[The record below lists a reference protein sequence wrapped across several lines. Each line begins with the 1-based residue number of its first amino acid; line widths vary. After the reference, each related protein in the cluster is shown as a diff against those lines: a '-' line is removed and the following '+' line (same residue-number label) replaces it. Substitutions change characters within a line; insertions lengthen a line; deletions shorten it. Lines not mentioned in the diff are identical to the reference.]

1 MAKKN
6 EFMAADEQVEATSI
20 STRVPDIRIEGPS
33 LRFDVITI
41 AGLIIAVGLIVSAL
55 IVGGSPQAF
64 VNPAALMIVLGGTM
78 AVTAISFMPE
88 DLARLGGVVF
98 ETIKYPVRSPSAVA
112 MEMMD
117 LAVVARQKGL
127 LAVSEFEAELRKD
140 SIIRDAFIH
149 LIDGFD
155 PQKVIMILQQ
165 DLDSNIEQSR
175 KSADI
180 LKRAAE
186 VAPAMGLIGTLVG
199 LVQMLSV
206 LKDPDSIGPAM
217 AIALLTTFY
226 GALLGTVL
234 IAPLAAKIERKSK
247 QDALIRQLVLA
258 TVVSVANKDNPRQL
272 EIELNA
278 LLPANQR
285 IVYFA

>member
-6 EFMAADEQVEATSI
+6 EFMAADEQVEVTSI

>member
-1 MAKKN
+1 LAKKN
-6 EFMAADEQVEATSI
+6 EFMAADEQVEVTSI

>member
-6 EFMAADEQVEATSI
+6 EFMADDNQEEVTSI

-41 AGLIIAVGLIVSAL
+41 AGLVIAVGLIVSAL

-88 DLARLGGVVF
+88 DLGRLGGVVF

-117 LAVVARQKGL
+117 IAVVARQKGL

-140 SIIRDAFIH
+140 PIIRDAFVH
-149 LIDGFD
+149 LIDGFE

-165 DLDSNIEQSR
+165 DLDSNLEQSR

-226 GALLGTVL
+226 GALMGTVL

-247 QDALIRQLVLA
+247 QDGLIRQLVLA

>member
-1 MAKKN
+1 MADDN
-6 EFMAADEQVEATSI
+6 QEEVTSI

-41 AGLIIAVGLIVSAL
+41 AGLVIAVGLIVSAL

-88 DLARLGGVVF
+88 DLGRLGGVVF

-117 LAVVARQKGL
+117 IAVVARQKGL

-140 SIIRDAFIH
+140 PIIRDAFVH
-149 LIDGFD
+149 LIDGFE

-165 DLDSNIEQSR
+165 DLDSNLEQSR

-226 GALLGTVL
+226 GALMGTVL

-247 QDALIRQLVLA
+247 QDGLIRQLVLA